1 MPPCQCAAVGDTCA
15 KLGHACCREAAPHRS
30 CVLEISHRRLG
41 SNTCQSTMGLKSGL
55 KLSRL
60 LGIPESKV
68 MGGLEIPIR
77 LYFER
82 FGFPTNLNTYH
93 GVSYIIT

>member
-1 MPPCQCAAVGDTCA
+1 
-15 KLGHACCREAAPHRS
+15 
-30 CVLEISHRRLG
+30 
-41 SNTCQSTMGLKSGL
+41 MGLKSGL